1 MERHNP
7 IASAIRA
14 FRNKHAGLYQLISYA
29 LLGLIASAVEV
40 CVFALLNYWVLRAW
54 KEVDFTW
61 WILNYNAQTG
71 GGLGGFLAGVLS
83 YLVGQIVNFFIQRKA
98 TFRANNNPVGSA
110 AMYLVFIC
118 LLWFFQVYMIGL
130 LMRVF
135 EPVMGAGL
143 GDILADLLSMTMGFT
158 ISFPINKFVIM
169 RRRGGRSAESPQAE
183 DPHPPSA

>member
-14 FRNKHAGLYQLISYA
+14 FRTKHAGLYQFISYA
-29 LLGLIASAVEV
+29 LLGLVASAVEV

-54 KEVDFTW
+54 KEVDFHW